1 MIPNDTWREDAL
13 CRQTDAELFFPE
25 RGGST
30 RDAKG
35 ICLACEVRTQC
46 LDFALDTGQNH
57 GIWGGVSERELRRL
71 ARARRAEA
79 RAA

>member
-13 CRQTDAELFFPE
+13 CRQTDPELYFPE

-30 RDAKG
+30 RDAKDT
-35 ICLACEVRTQC
+35 CMSCEVRTEC
-46 LDFALDTGQNH
+46 LDFALATDQRH

-79 RAA
+79 A

>member
-1 MIPNDTWREDAL
+1 MILNDTWREDAL
-13 CRQTDAELFFPE
+13 CRQTDPELYFPE
-25 RGGST
+25 RGGNT
-30 RDAKG
+30 RDAKET
-35 ICLACEVRTQC
+35 CMACEVRTQC

-79 RAA
+79 A